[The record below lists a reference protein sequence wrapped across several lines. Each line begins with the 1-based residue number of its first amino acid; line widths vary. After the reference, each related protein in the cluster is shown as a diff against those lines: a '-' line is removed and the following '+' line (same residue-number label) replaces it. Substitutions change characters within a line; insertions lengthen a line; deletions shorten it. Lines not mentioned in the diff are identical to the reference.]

1 MGRKLRL
8 WTCLRTIVLLAA
20 VTAIAAVPA
29 EAHKGSPNYRST
41 VRSVVPPVAG
51 LKVRVLNYDD
61 RLELLDRTGQGVE
74 IRGYAGEPYARLLSD
89 GTVEVNK
96 RSPSYYLNVDRFGDG
111 QVPPDARNDAP
122 PRWDVIDKTGRFEWH
137 DNRIHYMSK
146 SLPNQ
151 VTDRKQ
157 RTKIFD
163 WRIPIVVGGDPVRLR
178 GDLYWVP
185 SASGGVPRG
194 ALVALAAIVIA
205 AICFVEVVRRRR
217 RGEHPRPRKSEAWG

>member
-1 MGRKLRL
+1 MRV
-8 WTCLRTIVLLAA
+8 RTIVLLSA
-20 VTAIAAVPA
+20 VALLATAPA

-41 VRSVVPPVAG
+41 VRFVDPPVRG

-61 RLELLDRTGQGVE
+61 RLELRNGTGRAVE
-74 IRGYAGEPYARLLSD
+74 VRGYAGEPYARLLSD

-111 QVPPDARNDAP
+111 QVPADARNSAT
-122 PRWDVIDKTGRFEWH
+122 PRWEVIDKTGRFEWH
-137 DNRIHYMSK
+137 DHRIHYMSK

-151 VTDRKQ
+151 VTDRKK

-163 WRIPIVVGGDPVRLR
+163 WTIPVVVGGEPVRLR

-185 SASGGVPRG
+185 TAAGGVPRG

-217 RGEHPRPRKSEAWG
+217 RREHPGSRKREAWG